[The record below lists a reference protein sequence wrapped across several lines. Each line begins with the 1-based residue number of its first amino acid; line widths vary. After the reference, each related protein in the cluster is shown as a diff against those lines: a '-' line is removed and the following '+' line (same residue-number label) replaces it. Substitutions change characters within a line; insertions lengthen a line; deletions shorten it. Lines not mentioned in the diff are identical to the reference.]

1 MKSNLPKSSPVN
13 HSNSRPIRW
22 NHSSKIR
29 FSQKLSHSAG
39 ELESLTD
46 FSEVSNRNKTYMSAQ
61 EFDDQA
67 CSRVTFSSESLHKV
81 ATKNKF
87 KKSSPKPLR
96 KNDDSLP
103 LKNACD
109 NTSQTDIKN
118 ESTNHGHNLMSKE
131 NSFENLI
138 SSTQDSCNIL
148 QPNPAE
154 NTINETNFKQI
165 NSCTDSIDSDLQ
177 KDCDSNTLDVS
188 IETSAIKLESLN
200 ITDSNS
206 KSTDV
211 SADESGDAIGS
222 DGERRRSSILRKKS
236 SEEKRELHSILKQPP
251 EEKLLKTPP
260 SILKHRESSEEK
272 DSWQPNDLHSILKK
286 STSEDESCNSGSD
299 IRPILKLSTDEDSP
313 SGILKPRP
321 ILKKRT
327 SFSDECSYVSFPSGD
342 LKPILKKKTL
352 LSSEEQPKPILKS
365 RRKSEDS
372 RSTSEI
378 ITSRPRAY
386 SADMGVKMSHES
398 QNDNSDVKK
407 DFQKLDSHDL

>member
-1 MKSNLPKSSPVN
+1 MKYNLPKSSPVN
-13 HSNSRPIRW
+13 HSNSRQIRW
-22 NHSSKIR
+22 NHSPKIC

-46 FSEVSNRNKTYMSAQ
+46 FSEVPNRNRTCMSAQ
-61 EFDDQA
+61 EFDDQG
-67 CSRVTFSSESLHKV
+67 CSRITVSSETLHGV
-81 ATKNKF
+81 EGKNL
-87 KKSSPKPLR
+87 KKLSPKHLR
-96 KNDDSLP
+96 RNENGLSFT
-103 LKNACD
+103 NACD
-109 NTSQTDIKN
+109 NTSQIDIKN
-118 ESTNHGHNLMSKE
+118 ESTNDGHNLMSKE
-131 NSFENLI
+131 NNFDDLM
-138 SSTQDSCNIL
+138 SSTQDSCNFL
-148 QPNPAE
+148 QFKDSKE
-154 NTINETNFKQI
+154 NGTNSEQI
-165 NSCTDSIDSDLQ
+165 NLCTDLINSDIQ
-177 KDCDSNTLDVS
+177 KDCDSNTLEIE

-200 ITDSNS
+200 ISDNS

-211 SADESGDAIGS
+211 SADESGDAMGS
-222 DGERRRSSILRKKS
+222 DGEKRRGSILRKKS

-251 EEKLLKTPP
+251 EEKLLRTPP

-286 STSEDESCNSGSD
+286 STSEDESCNSGPD

-313 SGILKPRP
+313 SGIIKPRP

-327 SFSDECSYVSFPSGD
+327 SFSDECSYVSFPSGE
-342 LKPILKKKTL
+342 LKPILKKKTP

-398 QNDNSDVKK
+398 QNDNSDTKK
-407 DFQKLDSHDL
+407 DFNKLDSHDL